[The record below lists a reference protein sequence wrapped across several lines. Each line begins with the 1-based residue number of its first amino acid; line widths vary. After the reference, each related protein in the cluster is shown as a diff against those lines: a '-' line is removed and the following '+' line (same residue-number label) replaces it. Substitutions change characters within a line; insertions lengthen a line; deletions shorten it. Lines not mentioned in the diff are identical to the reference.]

1 MMKLTFKPAAK
12 TYLKTKI
19 PENSQVILTT
29 DDGSNNYS
37 SIGATCE
44 LADKFQLI
52 ILKQADPDFS
62 ITLENNDNLQ
72 MHILPA
78 EQYLFGDHLNVDFV
92 HDRLSLND
100 KSGILDSSLSI
111 VDWRNVTPETEE
123 QLREK
128 MKKIGDQIC

>member
-19 PENSQVILTT
+19 PKNSQVILTT

-52 ILKQADPDFS
+52 ILNQADPDFS
-62 ITLENNDNLQ
+62 VVLENNNDLQ
-72 MHILPA
+72 MHLLPA
-78 EQYLFGDHLNVDFV
+78 EQYLFGDNLNIDLV

-100 KSGILDSSLSI
+100 KSGILDSSLSV
-111 VDWRNVTPETEE
+111 VDWRNISPETEAE
-123 QLREK
+123 LREK